1 MGAVV
6 SDPSIF
12 DLLGIKPAVM
22 VAGLAGGALRALSRQ
37 RFKLREMVASPIC
50 GALAAAYLTD
60 PAAYYA
66 RAVNLPL
73 PPDDTT
79 TYAAAFLIGVG
90 AMWISD
96 LLFEWIVRRFKRAD
110 EG

>member
-1 MGAVV
+1 M

-12 DLLGIKPAVM
+12 TFLGIKPAVM

-37 RFKLREMVASPIC
+37 RFKLREMVASPLC

-60 PAAYYA
+60 SASYYA
-66 RAVNLPL
+66 HSVIPL
-73 PPDDTT
+73 PPDESA
-79 TYAAAFLIGVG
+79 TYAMAFVIGVG

-96 LLFEWIVRRFKRAD
+96 LLFEWVIRRFKPST
-110 EG
+110 E

>member
-1 MGAVV
+1 MNGP
-6 SDPSIF
+6 DLF
-12 DLLGIKPAVM
+12 DVLGIKPAVM
-22 VAGLAGGALRALSRQ
+22 VAGLAGGVLRALSRQ
-37 RFKLREMVASPIC
+37 RFKLREMIASPLC

-79 TYAAAFLIGVG
+79 TYATAFLIGVG

-96 LLFEWIVRRFKRAD
+96 LLFEWIVRRLGTER
-110 EG
+110 

>member
-1 MGAVV
+1 MN
-6 SDPSIF
+6 DPTWF

-37 RFKLREMVASPIC
+37 RFKLREMIASPLC

-60 PAAYYA
+60 SASYLAHT
-66 RAVNLPL
+66 VIPL
-73 PPDDTT
+73 PPDENA
-79 TYAAAFLIGVG
+79 TYAMAFLIGVG

-96 LLFEWIVRRFKRAD
+96 LLFDWVMRRFKPD
-110 EG
+110 EQ

>member
-1 MGAVV
+1 VETV
-6 SDPSIF
+6 SDIF
-12 DLLGIKPAVM
+12 AFLGIKPAVM
-22 VAGLAGGALRALSRQ
+22 VAGLAGGALRALSRK
-37 RFKLREMVASPIC
+37 RYKLREMIASPIC

-66 RAVNLPL
+66 RSVSLPL

-79 TYAAAFLIGVG
+79 IYATAFLLGVG

-96 LLFEWIVRRFKRAD
+96 IVFDQIVRRFKPAD
-110 EG
+110 DT

>member
-1 MGAVV
+1 M
-6 SDPSIF
+6 SDIF
-12 DLLGIKPAVM
+12 AFLGIKPAVM
-22 VAGLAGGALRALSRQ
+22 IAGLAGGALGALSGKRY
-37 RFKLREMVASPIC
+37 KLHEMIASPLC

-66 RAVNLPL
+66 RAANLPL

-96 LLFEWIVRRFKRAD
+96 LLFEGIVRRF
-110 EG
+110 GS